1 MEVVEL
7 EWAAAA
13 AATRGDLH
21 GFGEVT
27 AISSDD
33 ISCKRRIMLS
43 TQNNFLGEGKEK
55 LYYRLITYFSP
66 RNSKN
71 SSF

>member
-55 LYYRLITYFSP
+55 L
-66 RNSKN
+66 
-71 SSF
+71 